1 MIKNN
6 MEDEKLTKGIVQT
19 MIDLAVKDHNHDGV
33 LSAPVNA
40 LDLFASYQYHLVR
53 IVAATTDT
61 TIANVV
67 GGDFVMPYSGSFYLV
82 GATVDTAGV
91 TNTTTIDV
99 NNNGTT
105 ILSTKITIDTA
116 EKTSRTAAT
125 PPYISSPNFKI
136 GDIITFDVDAIQTTA
151 AKGLTIFMITIPS
164 TGPSLST

>member
-1 MIKNN
+1 MVEIFNNDISPSVQSAIDTAIK
-6 MEDEKLTKGIVQT
+6 E
-19 MIDLAVKDHNHDGV
+19 HNHDGV

-40 LDLFASYQYHLVR
+40 LDIFANYQYILVR

-61 TIANVV
+61 TVANVV
-67 GGDFVMPYSGSFYLV
+67 GGDYVMPYGGSFYQV

-91 TNTTTIDV
+91 TNVTTVDI

-105 ILSTKITIDTA
+105 ILSTKITIDTG

-125 PPYISSPNFKI
+125 ASYISSPNFKI

-151 AKGLTIFMITIPS
+151 AKGLTVFMVVIPT
-164 TGPSLST
+164 TGPSLTT